1 MDSISQIHL
10 DMLGRVVSSL
20 TPSLREQIV
29 FVGGCTT
36 CLFVDEISQTDI
48 RSTEDVDLIISV
60 LSHSEYMSFQN
71 ELKQC
76 GFKELGLEDEEG
88 PICRMKLGETVIDL
102 MPTEASVL
110 GFQNNWYPIA
120 FESAEDYSLNG
131 HMIKLIHPV
140 YFLATKFE
148 AYNNR
153 GDGDLLGSKDIED
166 IFIVV
171 NGRSRLYEEIYG
183 FNIKNQKVVSFI
195 QEQFRSLMRH
205 SYYFYKIQDYPNV
218 DEKVQ
223 RILDLP

>member
-60 LSHSEYMSFQN
+60 LSHSEYRSFQN

-120 FESAEDYSLNG
+120 FESAEDYQLNE
-131 HMIKLIHPV
+131 HVIKLIHPV

-153 GDGDLLGSKDIED
+153 GNGDLLESKDIED

-171 NGRSRLYEEIYG
+171 NGRHEIYQEIYE
-183 FNIKNQKVVSFI
+183 FKSHNYSVVKFI
-195 QEQFRSLMRH
+195 QEQFSLLKINP
-205 SYYFYKIQDYPNV
+205 YYHYKIVGYPQAA
-218 DEKVQ
+218 EKIDK
-223 RILDLP
+223 ILLV